1 MPKLVDVCNRLPE
14 AQEPQKQMS
23 MITEFVKEPQTW
35 VEESGGW
42 RITYTGDPHGA
53 KFVVRTEWRPGG

>member
-14 AQEPQKQMS
+14 AQEAPKQMS
-23 MITEFVKEPQTW
+23 MISNFVKEPQTW